1 MQGAFPGPG
10 QPAQPPGP
18 LKQSG
23 TATLALVS
31 GLASFFCFFGLGGA
45 LAIVLGWVAHG
56 EIERSEGRLTG
67 KGLASAGIGLGITN
81 VIATVVGVGVLV
93 ALAVRPEPPSA
104 LTGPAVPT
112 VVGPSPAL
120 PPATPRPPAPAPRV
134 AEAEPEV
141 LNLPSLPPQIG
152 KIAVVEATD
161 AGDALEPQL
170 LRQLAESAKSG
181 EHVVLWTVTP
191 GCEPCAAVGRAL
203 PDERMQ
209 RALSGVRLV
218 RADVHAFA
226 PELLR
231 LGVPIESV
239 PGFTLLDRKAHP
251 LDHIHGGEWG
261 DDIPANIAPILNKF
275 VRRTLSV
282 RRYQWSRPL
291 RDGET
296 PL

>member
-1 MQGAFPGPG
+1 
-10 QPAQPPGP
+10 
-18 LKQSG
+18 LSG
-23 TATLALVS
+23 TATLALAT
-31 GLASFFCFFGLGGA
+31 GLASFVCLFGLGGI

-56 EIERSEGRLTG
+56 EIERSQGRLSG

-81 VIATVVGVGVLV
+81 LVATIVGIGVLG
-93 ALAVRPEPPSA
+93 ALALRPDPPSA
-104 LTGPAVPT
+104 LTGPAVPPA
-112 VVGPSPAL
+112 VGPAPML
-120 PPATPRPPAPAPRV
+120 PPASPHAPAPAPSLLEV
-134 AEAEPEV
+134 EPE
-141 LNLPSLPPQIG
+141 NLSLPTLAPQIG
-152 KIAVVEATD
+152 KIVVVEATD
-161 AGDALEPQL
+161 AGEALEPQL
-170 LRQLAESAKSG
+170 IKQLAESAKSG
-181 EHVVLWTVTP
+181 EHLVLWTVTA

-203 PDERMQ
+203 PDARMQ

-218 RADVHAFA
+218 RTDVRAFA

-239 PGFTLLDRKAHP
+239 PGFTLLDRKAQP

-261 DDIPANIAPILNKF
+261 DDIPANIAPILDKF
-275 VRRTLSV
+275 VRRTLSA

>member
-1 MQGAFPGPG
+1 MQGAYPGPEYPG
-10 QPAQPPGP
+10 QPNGP
-18 LKQSG
+18 LKTSG
-23 TATLALVS
+23 TATLALVAGVLS
-31 GLASFFCFFGLGGA
+31 YFCLFGLGGI
-45 LAIVLGWVAHG
+45 LAIALGWAAHG

-67 KGLASAGIGLGITN
+67 KGLASVGIGLGIMN
-81 VIATVVGVGVLV
+81 LVATVVGVGVLA
-93 ALAVRPEPPSA
+93 ALALRPDAPST
-104 LTGPAVPT
+104 LTGPAVPP
-112 VVGPSPAL
+112 VVAPPLA
-120 PPATPRPPAPAPRV
+120 PPASPTLPAPAPTPS
-134 AEAEPEV
+134 ADEAPEA
-141 LNLPSLPPQIG
+141 LALPTLPPQVG
-152 KIAVVEATD
+152 KIAVIEALEG
-161 AGDALEPQL
+161 ADALEPQL
-170 LRQLAESAKSG
+170 MKQLAESAKAG

-203 PDERMQ
+203 PDARMQ

-218 RADVHAFA
+218 RTDVRAFA
-226 PELLR
+226 PELLK

-239 PGFTLLDRKAHP
+239 PGFTLLDAKAHP

-261 DDIPANIAPILNKF
+261 DDIPANIAPILDKF